1 MTSKQQDP
9 QPSDNGQGP
18 LEADSFITK
27 DTAPWRE
34 FPASPI
40 DSDRAGLVRAWSDTT
55 KQYPNLASHPEW
67 RRLLTTI
74 LHGDLEN
81 LADAVDVTH
90 GEVEL
95 FPLPGAVPAEFLV
108 ALEEAILNE
117 CMER

>member
-55 KQYPNLASHPEW
+55 KCIRDDDFHNRSITLNL
-67 RRLLTTI
+67 LQVI
-74 LHGDLEN
+74 
-81 LADAVDVTH
+81 V
-90 GEVEL
+90 
-95 FPLPGAVPAEFLV
+95 
-108 ALEEAILNE
+108 
-117 CMER
+117 